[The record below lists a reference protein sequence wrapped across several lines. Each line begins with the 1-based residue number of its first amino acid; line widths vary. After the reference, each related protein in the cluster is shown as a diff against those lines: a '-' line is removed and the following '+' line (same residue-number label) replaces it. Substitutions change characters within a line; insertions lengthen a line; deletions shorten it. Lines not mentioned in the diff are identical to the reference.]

1 MTKRQT
7 PNNLNFIATYLFHNP
22 GAGYT
27 EILTALCKWKGK
39 EYRPGTYTSYLSV
52 MGGWRVKYHPDYR
65 GELWHKMGPAYSRAG
80 YLLTLKG
87 MSRVI
92 PDMNMERQHG

>member
-1 MTKRQT
+1 MKTKKLH

-27 EILTALCKWKGK
+27 EILKALCGWLGN
-39 EYRPGTYTSYLSV
+39 EYRSGLYTCYLSD
-52 MGGWRVKYHPDYR
+52 MSFGPNCGRYR
-65 GELWHKMGPAYSRAG
+65 GNLWHKQGVRGGKGG

-87 MSRVI
+87 MARVI
-92 PDMNMERQHG
+92 PDMNMESQHG